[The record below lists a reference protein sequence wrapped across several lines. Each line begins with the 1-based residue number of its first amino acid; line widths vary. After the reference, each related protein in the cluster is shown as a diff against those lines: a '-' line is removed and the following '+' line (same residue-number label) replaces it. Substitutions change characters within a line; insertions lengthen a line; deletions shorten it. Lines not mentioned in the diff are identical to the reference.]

1 MVVGWADFFPFFFFL
16 VEVVVKVAFPQQN
29 PAKVV
34 VVSLVVVVVVTIVV
48 GVVVVVGIVEIVGIV
63 VAFVVVGKPENVD
76 IVVGKVVFVG

>member
-1 MVVGWADFFPFFFFL
+1 M
-16 VEVVVKVAFPQQN
+16 KVAFPEQN

-48 GVVVVVGIVEIVGIV
+48 GVVVVVEIVGIV
-63 VAFVVVGKPENVD
+63 VAFVVVGKPEKVD